1 MFSTKTT
8 NITFKKFECYCL
20 NMHFPNRNVM
30 KIQEEFG
37 QGSKKLKK
45 DV

>member
-1 MFSTKTT
+1 MFSTKTAK
-8 NITFKKFECYCL
+8 ITFKKTEYYCL
-20 NMHFPNRNVM
+20 NMHFPNRNITM
-30 KIQEEFG
+30 IQEEFG

>member
-8 NITFKKFECYCL
+8 KITLKKSEYYCL
-20 NMHFPNRNVM
+20 NMHFPNRNIM

-37 QGSKKLKK
+37 QSSNKLKK